1 MVCLQCEKEIKGFA
15 QRVPR
20 MNQKKEKI
28 DVLLEH
34 NAAGELEKVDW
45 DRLNAA
51 IAKRLDNA
59 QQRNLMFVQFIGILK
74 MAALFAATVSIIVS
88 AVIYKGEKT
97 LGIKVD
103 KGKYAAVRL
112 ENSPK
117 GSASVRIED
126 IAVRARTRV
135 EMGSVTSG
143 KAVVSTMQESSA
155 LAKARVDIIDTGE
168 DFSKKRGR
176 AAWIIISRPVRVY
189 ADNGVSD
196 YERDVLCLF

>member
-1 MVCLQCEKEIKGFA
+1 
-15 QRVPR
+15 

-59 QQRNLMFVQFIGILK
+59 QQRNLMFVQLKGILK